1 MSDKPGRWRVPLVV
15 WVALGVFGLAGLI
28 ALVAHRAGSLT
39 RDGVLAATLVGSLA
53 MLAGTA
59 WGLYLVLWFVS
70 ASLVSRL
77 GVHVKR
83 QRTAS
88 VLPPREARDA
98 WQEIER
104 REAWQVASY
113 GLGQHVGNS
122 GRSHGEGRFHP
133 AGTACHHP

>member
-1 MSDKPGRWRVPLVV
+1 MVPDGLS
-15 WVALGVFGLAGLI
+15 LGQAVGIATGLAGLI
-28 ALVAHRAGSLT
+28 AFVAHRAGSLT
-39 RDGVLAATLVGSLA
+39 RDGALAATLVGSLA

-98 WQEIER
+98 WQVLCAAVSPSTLR
-104 REAWQVASY
+104 RRRGFLAQVFA
-113 GLGQHVGNS
+113 
-122 GRSHGEGRFHP
+122 E
-133 AGTACHHP
+133 